1 MSTQAA
7 LLLSGN
13 LAVFIALGAV
23 SGWLMYQRVRHVSP
37 GVVAILEQTIAD
49 TNRQLSEMREQQN
62 ADHLTIRQ
70 LRAEIGRVDDEW
82 RAAYTALAQEFR
94 EAVKREPR
102 TRPPQAAPPAAP
114 IAPTPA
120 RRDGGMAAMARRMA
134 ERFSL
139 EEVDDLAFELGLADA
154 VTGETLGRRAASLV
168 TAANKSQVLS
178 ELVDL
183 CRARR
188 PEGGF

>member
-23 SGWLMYQRVRHVSP
+23 SGWLMYQRVRHGSP

-94 EAVKREPR
+94 EAVNREPR
-102 TRPPQAAPPAAP
+102 TPPPQAAPPAAP

-139 EEVDDLAFELGLADA
+139 EEIDDLAFELGLADA